1 MAQTEMIRTNGWRTI
16 ADVLDDLGVG
26 PERIRLKPAPG
37 KATEADLIRIQD
49 REKRRCELV
58 HGILVEK
65 LMGAPQS
72 CLAID
77 LIIAIGLYL
86 RENDLGFLMA
96 PDGPVRL
103 WKGLVRFPD
112 ISLVRWERTPSRE
125 RPSTPICS
133 LVPNLSIEVISESNT
148 RREIER
154 KLKEYFLAGVD
165 LVWVVDPYKRTV
177 VVFTAPDECVTLT
190 EKDTLDGG
198 TVMPGFT
205 LKIKALYAHL
215 PKNFRKSPRKK
226 KQID

>member
-1 MAQTEMIRTNGWRTI
+1 MALSEMIRTNGWRTI

-65 LMGAPQS
+65 MMGAPQS
-72 CLAID
+72 CLASD
-77 LIIAIGLYL
+77 LDFALRLYL
-86 RENDLGFLMA
+86 RENDIGFVML
-96 PDGPVRL
+96 PDGPTRL

-112 ISLVRWERTPSRE
+112 LSLTRWERMPSRE
-125 RPSTPICS
+125 RPTTPICAA
-133 LVPNLSIEVISESNT
+133 VPNLAVEIISESNT
-148 RREIER
+148 KREIER
-154 KLKEYFLAGVD
+154 KLKEYFLAGVE

-177 VVFTAPDECVTLT
+177 VVYTSPDEYVTLT

-198 TVMPGFT
+198 TVMPGFS
-205 LKIKALYAHL
+205 LKVRELFAGL
-215 PKNFRKSPRKK
+215 PKGFRKSPRRKK
-226 KQID
+226 TN